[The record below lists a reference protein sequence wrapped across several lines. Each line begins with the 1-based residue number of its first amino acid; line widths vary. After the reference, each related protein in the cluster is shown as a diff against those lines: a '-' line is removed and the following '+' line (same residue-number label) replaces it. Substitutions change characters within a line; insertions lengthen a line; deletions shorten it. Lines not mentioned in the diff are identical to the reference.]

1 MPYPFFGI
9 YLTRTYP
16 KGEISL
22 WRLSLSFIPLK
33 LPTEGIKEEKGRGFS
48 SSSAETYLMFFSCS
62 LLCRSKTNNLLDIGL
77 QSIT

>member
-33 LPTEGIKEEKGRGFS
+33 LPTEGIKEEKGRGVQVQ
-48 SSSAETYLMFFSCS
+48 
-62 LLCRSKTNNLLDIGL
+62 KHI
-77 QSIT
+77 